1 MIIVNQIASP
11 ELTLEWLYQ
20 LYCRLQAYK
29 VHVLLRKLLRQSL
42 PHLCC
47 WHHHTGYGRICSWR
61 WCQIPPR
68 QHLHCSSEEE
78 HANHL
83 NTGTEEKYMVITI
96 ENFSLLYWTQPETAS
111 FILLQLPPYFLKLI
125 IMPRKTLQKFRKPK
139 CCLTIKLTI
148 SIHQQIQFSGQIS
161 QEVEVIKDFNRK

>member
-29 VHVLLRKLLRQSL
+29 VHVLLMKLLWQSL

-47 WHHHTGYGRICSWR
+47 WHHHTGYGRICSSR
-61 WCQIPPR
+61 QCQIPPR

-83 NTGTEEKYMVITI
+83 NTGTEEKYTVITI
-96 ENFSLLYWTQPETAS
+96 ENFSLLY
-111 FILLQLPPYFLKLI
+111 
-125 IMPRKTLQKFRKPK
+125 
-139 CCLTIKLTI
+139 
-148 SIHQQIQFSGQIS
+148 
-161 QEVEVIKDFNRK
+161 